1 MEATEVE
8 VPRAEQLEAWYGPIV
23 ATVNSR
29 TAPGN
34 SYTVRSKNGTLS
46 CTCQYYMDSR
56 GRPRRCRHTDVVA
69 RNLEA
74 ESQSKDRATIICEEL
89 LDVIGH
95 SVPPGT
101 LQRMAGCLRP
111 YLAIEVRRTGP
122 SPTRRSNNLLT
133 TGGRLITLDD

>member
-1 MEATEVE
+1 MEVE
-8 VPRAEQLEAWYGPIV
+8 VLEPTRAEQLEDWYGPIV

-29 TAPGN
+29 SAPGN

-46 CTCQYYMDSR
+46 CTCQAYMDSR
-56 GRPRRCRHTDVVA
+56 SIPRRCRHTDVVA

-74 ESQSKDRATIICEEL
+74 ESQSKDRATLICEEL

-95 SVPPGT
+95 RVPPGT

-111 YLAIEVRRTGP
+111 HLAIEVRRAGP
-122 SPTRRSNNLLT
+122 NPKRTNKLLA